1 MQRIFKR
8 YYLSNYENNV
18 FKDDFGMTLTGMMA
32 ALTEIQTR
40 GDNMLKAVR
49 NSLYLRSKHAR

>member
-1 MQRIFKR
+1 MFKR

-49 NSLYLRSKHAR
+49 NSLYSRSKHAR